1 MRSFATMSRIKI
13 SILAWRFNLLFI
25 GLNPEDLQKE
35 EIYKFHS
42 KKFIQN
48 TFES

>member
-1 MRSFATMSRIKI
+1 
-13 SILAWRFNLLFI
+13 
-25 GLNPEDLQKE
+25 LNPEDLQKE

-48 TFES
+48 TFESWAKFRFKKNCPIYTVMFNFIN